1 MLCWSFDSVDGTTL
15 DSPSATS
22 TAAASLSLTPIFCV
36 TTKLFFGTNWSCVVT
51 LLFNPVGSVAVHL
64 PLLSTVTLSTTV
76 FPATLILIVAPGV
89 PVPDKVLSVDL
100 IPPFRNIPP
109 SEGNVLVTSGVGTA
123 NTYFNSCP
131 PFFSVTVLAPGLY
144 VLALCLFT
152 SLRVYPLAFIAL
164 IVFCNEFILF
174 RFTTWFSSPG
184 TAVFDAN
191 SFPCSSTYFTWTICG
206 AVNSNLSI
214 WTRCRF
220 VPLPVLPTND
230 NA

>member
-1 MLCWSFDSVDGTTL
+1 M
-15 DSPSATS
+15 
-22 TAAASLSLTPIFCV
+22 
-36 TTKLFFGTNWSCVVT
+36 
-51 LLFNPVGSVAVHL
+51 
-64 PLLSTVTLSTTV
+64 

-100 IPPFRNIPP
+100 IPPFRNIPR

-131 PFFSVTVLAPGLY
+131 PFLNVTVFVPGLY

-152 SLRVYPLAFIAL
+152 SLRVYPFAFRAL

-206 AVNSNLSI
+206 AVNSNFSI
-214 WTRCRF
+214 CTRCKL
-220 VPLPVLPTND
+220 VPEPVLPKND